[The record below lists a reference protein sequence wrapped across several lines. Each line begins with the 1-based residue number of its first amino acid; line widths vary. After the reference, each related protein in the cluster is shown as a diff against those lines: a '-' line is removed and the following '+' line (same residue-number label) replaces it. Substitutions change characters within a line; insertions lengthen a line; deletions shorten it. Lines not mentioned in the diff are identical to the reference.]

1 LEVDLGTAQRIERIR
16 LSVPTTGGY
25 YLGGFKAVL
34 LDANKK
40 PVWTQIEGDLREASK
55 EFEPQEGAELKF
67 RAVYATAAAGA
78 FELNAVAGLKPK
90 DPANRNK
97 GWNVSN
103 SVKPQA
109 LTLVLEKPLQAK
121 AGDVLRV
128 EVDQQTRKKEQHLSS
143 FVVKLTA
150 DAAAELAA
158 AIPANLS
165 ALAALPVEKRSSQQT
180 AQWQDF
186 YVRNYAPEAN
196 VERELLSA
204 SKKELEAMKPNTVPI
219 LRELAADKQR
229 TTKVQLRGNFQNLG
243 DEVQPGVPSVLPPLA
258 AAGGAKPN
266 RLDMARWIV
275 SPENP
280 LTARVLVNRFWE
292 VIFGVGIV
300 RTSEE
305 FGAQGEMPVHPDL
318 LDWLATE
325 FIRTGWDTKGF
336 LKLLVTSAAYQQSS
350 VVTPETQEKDPE
362 NRFLARGPR
371 FRSSAEVL
379 RDQALFVS
387 GILSPKLYGKPVRPP
402 KPDMGLSTAF
412 GRGNDWVT
420 STGEDR
426 FRRALYTEIRRNSP
440 YPSFATFDAPN
451 REVCTLRRGRT
462 NTPLQALVTLNDPA
476 FIEAAQA
483 LARRVFVEAGADR
496 DQRIRH
502 AFRLVLA
509 RAPSEL
515 ELRRLGQL
523 LEESHQNFAADKERA
538 LKMAID
544 PIGPLPQGADP
555 VELASWTAFSNVL
568 LNLDEALMR
577 R

>member
-1 LEVDLGTAQRIERIR
+1 
-16 LSVPTTGGY
+16 
-25 YLGGFKAVL
+25 
-34 LDANKK
+34 
-40 PVWTQIEGDLREASK
+40 
-55 EFEPQEGAELKF
+55 
-67 RAVYATAAAGA
+67 
-78 FELNAVAGLKPK
+78 
-90 DPANRNK
+90 
-97 GWNVSN
+97 
-103 SVKPQA
+103 
-109 LTLVLEKPLQAK
+109 
-121 AGDVLRV
+121 
-128 EVDQQTRKKEQHLSS
+128 
-143 FVVKLTA
+143 
-150 DAAAELAA
+150 
-158 AIPANLS
+158 
-165 ALAALPVEKRSSQQT
+165 
-180 AQWQDF
+180 
-186 YVRNYAPEAN
+186 
-196 VERELLSA
+196 
-204 SKKELEAMKPNTVPI
+204 
-219 LRELAADKQR
+219 
-229 TTKVQLRGNFQNLG
+229 
-243 DEVQPGVPSVLPPLA
+243 
-258 AAGGAKPN
+258 
-266 RLDMARWIV
+266 
-275 SPENP
+275 
-280 LTARVLVNRFWE
+280 
-292 VIFGVGIV
+292 
-300 RTSEE
+300 
-305 FGAQGEMPVHPDL
+305 MPVHPDL

-336 LKLLVTSAAYQQSS
+336 LKLLVTSAAYRQSS

-379 RDQALFVS
+379 RDQALFVG

-412 GRGNDWVT
+412 GRGNDWVA

-426 FRRALYTEIRRNSP
+426 HRRAIYTEIRRNSP

-483 LARRVFVEAGADR
+483 LARRVFAEAGPDR

-523 LEESHQNFAADKERA
+523 LEESRQNFANDKERA
-538 LKMAID
+538 LKMATD
-544 PIGPLPQGADP
+544 PIGPPPSGADP

-568 LNLDEALMR
+568 LNLDESLMR